1 MSAVRRERI
10 SPAGG
15 MERQRIGPVAVEAG
29 ARELIA
35 QPVGAG
41 TGRADHL
48 RGMADIAGFEQ
59 RGEEA
64 ALTIGRPLAARAPGR
79 RGGRRRKGLVHPTG

>member
-1 MSAVRRERI
+1 MSADRRERI
-10 SPAGG
+10 AQAGG
-15 MERQRIGPVAVEAG
+15 VERQRIGPAAVEAG
-29 ARELIA
+29 AREPSA
-35 QPVGAG
+35 QPVRAG
-41 TGRADHL
+41 TGHADHL